1 MAIYKDSSKRYSIK
15 FYLTL
20 PNGEVRDVRI
30 RNKDWTTKK
39 RCQLVY
45 DDVVAEKKKEILA
58 SYNIT
63 ATSNFDNFANDF
75 IKRFSLTRKKGTI
88 SQVELIIKNHIKPYI
103 NGKDSVADIFTSTY
117 LISLENKIRDNLIK
131 NNYSMRQYNRAV
143 HVLGLMSE
151 YALQLKLINSDNY
164 SESKSVLVK
173 AKEDKVV
180 NEKLEWY
187 TNEQMEQFFSV
198 FDKGEYKRKVFFEV
212 AYYGGLR
219 IGEILGLTWNDFDSV
234 KKTISVNKQL
244 DTQSKVATTKTRN
257 SNDNVDLPT
266 KVCDDLVAMKNAYNP
281 KGTDYIFFIQNTSR
295 TTVRRKFTYFQNKA
309 GLPHIKFHGLR
320 HSIASRMIN
329 QGINPL
335 FVSKHL
341 RHSNPSITLSTYS
354 HMFGKITAG
363 LMDNL

>member
-1 MAIYKDSSKRYSIK
+1 MAIYKDSNKRYSIK

-20 PNGEVRDVRI
+20 PNGEVKDVRI

-45 DDVVAEKKKEILA
+45 DDIVAEKKKEILA

-212 AYYGGLR
+212 AYFHLLVVQPYGIVSFRDARGKEFLMPVPWVLCVHIMR
-219 IGEILGLTWNDFDSV
+219 GAEPLHLDFPRYFDCRREERGIHMLES
-234 KKTISVNKQL
+234 SG
-244 DTQSKVATTKTRN
+244 D
-257 SNDNVDLPT
+257 
-266 KVCDDLVAMKNAYNP
+266 
-281 KGTDYIFFIQNTSR
+281 FFR
-295 TTVRRKFTYFQNKA
+295 
-309 GLPHIKFHGLR
+309 G
-320 HSIASRMIN
+320 
-329 QGINPL
+329 
-335 FVSKHL
+335 
-341 RHSNPSITLSTYS
+341 
-354 HMFGKITAG
+354 
-363 LMDNL
+363 